1 MPCRLRGDLLELC
14 RPVGSTR
21 APSKFDRSA
30 VEGDSLDSCHT
41 PGIRVLSNRMKLTMN
56 SARHCMFIL
65 LALPRLAHGG
75 ARAQDSTSVDAARL
89 ALASS
94 LVAATVVGVHIYQQN
109 AWWQGP
115 RAPFRF
121 ENDWEY
127 ALNIDKFGHAYGA
140 YLLSNVFTYTMS
152 WVGFRDATSVF
163 WGAVLGL
170 SYQLYVE
177 VEDGFHREYGF
188 SPGDAFADVAG
199 AMIPLAQATF
209 PVLKNFDLKW
219 SYSPSQEYLDALKQN
234 KGRVFIDDYQG
245 QIYWLT
251 VDPHFLMAEGL
262 SKAVPSW
269 LGLALGAAVRNLDGA
284 GNGEKIFYVSL
295 DYNLSKI
302 ETSNS
307 LLRAVFTALDFIH
320 LPAPG
325 IALEGNQ
332 VKVGVFY

>member
-1 MPCRLRGDLLELC
+1 MIMN
-14 RPVGSTR
+14 
-21 APSKFDRSA
+21 
-30 VEGDSLDSCHT
+30 
-41 PGIRVLSNRMKLTMN
+41 PG
-56 SARHCMFIL
+56 RHCLLIV
-65 LALPRLAHGG
+65 LALPWLAHGE
-75 ARAQDSTSVDAARL
+75 ARAQDSSSVDGARL
-89 ALASS
+89 AIASTV
-94 LVAATVVGVHIYQQN
+94 VAGTVVGVHIYQQN

-127 ALNIDKFGHAYGA
+127 ALNIDKSGHAYGA
-140 YLLSNVFTYTMS
+140 YLLSNLFASTMS
-152 WVGFRDATSVF
+152 WVGFRDPMIVF
-163 WGAVLGL
+163 WGAILGL

-177 VEDGFHREYGF
+177 VEDGFHKEYGF
-188 SPGDAFADVAG
+188 SPGDAFSDVGG

-209 PVLKNFDLKW
+209 PVLKNFALKW

-245 QIYWLT
+245 QIYWLAM
-251 VDPHFLMAEGL
+251 DPHFLMGEGL

-284 GNGEKIFYVSL
+284 GNGEKIFYLSL

-302 ETSNS
+302 EASNGV
-307 LLRAVFTALDFIH
+307 LRAVCTALDFIH

-325 IALEGNQ
+325 IALEGRR
-332 VKVGVFY
+332 VKIGVFY